1 MALPSVI
8 VPSVLDLSQLWVQ
21 DDVDKNVHDDDV
33 CRGLARLM
41 TEMLESY
48 LYVVTMA
55 HDIGQTRLL
64 DQLILCAQYQ
74 WDFDVSRIPLK
85 GFYELSAMIRNSS
98 TGGGRERFG
107 R

>member
-1 MALPSVI
+1 M
-8 VPSVLDLSQLWVQ
+8 Q
-21 DDVDKNVHDDDV
+21 
-33 CRGLARLM
+33 
-41 TEMLESY
+41 
-48 LYVVTMA
+48 
-55 HDIGQTRLL
+55 HDIGQTQLM

-98 TGGGRERFG
+98 TAGGQDRFG